1 MGRPKSIAV
10 FCGSSPGFDP
20 AYAAAAR
27 ALAAELVDR
36 ELRLVYGAGSVGLMG
51 IIADEV
57 LRLGGQVL
65 GVIPQFLVDMEVGH
79 TGLTE
84 LIVTESMHQRKLIM
98 AENSDAFI
106 AMPGGI
112 GTLEEIVEVF
122 TWTQLGIHRKH
133 CGLLN
138 THNFYGKLADLLAHM
153 GEEGFLKPETVA
165 MLYMEE
171 DPGRLVDRV
180 LGEVSAP
187 PPKWVGKGSR

>member
-1 MGRPKSIAV
+1 MSQPKSIAV

-20 AYAAAAR
+20 AYATAAR
-27 ALAAELVDR
+27 ALAAELVRRD
-36 ELRLVYGAGSVGLMG
+36 LRLVYGAGSVGLMG

-57 LRLGGQVL
+57 LRLGGTVL
-65 GVIPQFLVDMEVGH
+65 GVIPQFLVDLEVGH
-79 TGLTE
+79 SGLTE

-112 GTLEEIVEVF
+112 GTLEEIIEVF

-138 THNFYGKLADLLAHM
+138 TNNFYGKLTGMLGHM
-153 GEEGFLKPETVA
+153 GAEGFLKPETLRQLHVDA
-165 MLYMEE
+165 
-171 DPGRLVDRV
+171 DPTALLDRLLAD
-180 LGEVSAP
+180 AP
-187 PPKWVGKGSR
+187 GYTPKWVGR